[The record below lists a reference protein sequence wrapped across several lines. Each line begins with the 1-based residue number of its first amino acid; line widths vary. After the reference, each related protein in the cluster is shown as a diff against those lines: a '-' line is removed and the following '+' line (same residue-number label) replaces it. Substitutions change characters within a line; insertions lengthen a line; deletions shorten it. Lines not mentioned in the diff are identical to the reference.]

1 MQGLCNE
8 PFEGPPVKNLY
19 TVSENF
25 TNEGYGSTDL
35 RLDTSTEITKF
46 N

>member
-1 MQGLCNE
+1 MENYVQSVYAHFGNE
-8 PFEGPPVKNLY
+8 PCAKN
-19 TVSENF
+19 
-25 TNEGYGSTDL
+25 GYGSTDL